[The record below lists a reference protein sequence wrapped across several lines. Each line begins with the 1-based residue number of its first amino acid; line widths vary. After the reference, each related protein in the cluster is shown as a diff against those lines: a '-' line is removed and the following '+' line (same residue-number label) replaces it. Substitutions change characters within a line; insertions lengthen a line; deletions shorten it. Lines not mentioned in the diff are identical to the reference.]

1 MMVLYSG
8 NTDPFSQRCRFVL
21 FEKGMDFEI
30 RDIDLY
36 HKPEDINIL
45 NPYGEVPILVERD
58 LVLYEA
64 NIINEYID
72 ERFPHPQLM
81 PPDPVM
87 RSRVRLVL
95 FNFEREI
102 FRYVR
107 VLEDKTSSEKDKDK
121 AREVLRGELTKMAPI
136 VQRQKYLFGD
146 DFTMLDIALAPLL
159 WRLQYYKINLPAS
172 AMPIQKYAERVFSR
186 PAYIEALTPS
196 ERVMRK

>member
-121 AREVLRGELTKMAPI
+121 ARDILRGELTKMAPI

>member
-102 FRYVR
+102 FSHVR

-121 AREVLRGELTKMAPI
+121 ARDVLRGELTKMAPI